1 MTHSRA
7 RATRRAALRKAAERG
22 FEAADRR
29 LPVAVGGKALIR
41 KVFPEHWSFL
51 LGELALYSFLVLLL
65 TGVYLTLFFD
75 ADMTQIRY
83 EGAYR
88 PLRGQP
94 MSAAYASTLKISFE
108 VRGGLLVR
116 QVHHWAAL
124 VFVSAIGVHMLR
136 IFFTGAFRK
145 PRDINW
151 IVGLTLFVLA
161 LAEGFSGYSLPD
173 DLLSGT
179 GLRIAE
185 GIMLSIPVV
194 GTYIVMF
201 VFGGQ
206 YPGHEI
212 IDRLYPLHILLIPGL
227 LLALVVLHLLLV
239 VVLQHTHWSGP
250 GRTNKNVVG
259 HALMPQFAARSS
271 GLFFMVAGVLG
282 ILGAVA
288 QINPV
293 WNYGP
298 YNPSQVSTAA
308 QPDWYVG
315 FLEGSLRLMPPFE
328 TTLFGHTLMWNVLV
342 PAVILPAL
350 LFLVLYAYPLFEQ
363 WITGGEET
371 PHVCDRPRNRPVRTA
386 LGVAGITFYGVLLL
400 AGGNDVLAFTFDI
413 SLNRLTWAFRVAL
426 VVGPPLAF
434 VLTKR
439 LCLALQNRDAQRVTE
454 GEETSHVRQSVEG
467 TFSAD
472 HEPLPQAETFRL
484 TAQRFPHP
492 VETDPSAGRSA
503 RLRAAL
509 SRWYYQDS
517 PARQWR
523 AVPHHRRRAQTAVS
537 GLRAEQ
543 REGRTVSDR
552 SARTGKRSRTLRR
565 R

>member
-7 RATRRAALRKAAERG
+7 RAARRAALRKAAERG
-22 FEAADRR
+22 FKAADQR
-29 LPVAVGGKALIR
+29 LPVAAGGKALLR
-41 KVFPEHWSFL
+41 KAFPEHWSFL
-51 LGELALYSFLVLLL
+51 LGELALYSLLVLLM

-83 EGAYR
+83 DGAYR
-88 PLRGQP
+88 PLRGRP
-94 MSAAYASTLKISFE
+94 MSVAYASTLEISFE

-116 QVHHWAAL
+116 QIHHWAAL
-124 VFVSAIGVHMLR
+124 IFISAIGLHMLR

-151 IVGLTLFVLA
+151 VIGLTLFVLA

-179 GLRIAE
+179 GLRIAQ

-194 GTYIVMF
+194 GTYVALF
-201 VFGGQ
+201 AFGGE
-206 YPGHEI
+206 YPGDEI
-212 IDRLYPLHILLIPGL
+212 IDRLYPLHILLLPGL
-227 LLALVVLHLLLV
+227 LLALVVAHLILV
-239 VVLQHTHWSGP
+239 VILQHTHWSGP
-250 GRTNKNVVG
+250 GRTNRNVVG
-259 HALMPQFAARSS
+259 HAMVPQFAARST
-271 GLFFMVAGVLG
+271 GLFFMVAGALG

-298 YNPSQVSTAA
+298 YQPGQVSTAA

-328 TTLFGHTLMWNVLV
+328 TTLFGHTVMWNVLV

-363 WITGGEET
+363 WITGGDET
-371 PHVCDRPRNRPVRTA
+371 PHVCDRPRNRPVRTG
-386 LGVAGITFYGVLLL
+386 LGVAGVTFYGVLLL
-400 AGGNDVLAFTFDI
+400 AGGNDVLAHTFDV
-413 SLNRLTWAFRVAL
+413 SLNALTWAFRVLL

-434 VLTKR
+434 LLAKR
-439 LCLALQNRDAQRVTE
+439 LCLALQKLDAERVTE

-472 HEPLPQAETFRL
+472 HEPLPQAEKFRL
-484 TAQRFPHP
+484 AAQRFPRP
-492 VETDPSAGRSA
+492 LDAQAAASRAA

-523 AVPHHRRRAQTAVS
+523 TIGHQRERAQTAVS

-543 REGRTVSDR
+543 RKGRAVSGR
-552 SARTGKRSRTLRR
+552 SARTGKRTRTLRR

>member
-7 RATRRAALRKAAERG
+7 RAARRAALRKAAERG
-22 FEAADRR
+22 FEAAEQR
-29 LPVAVGGKALIR
+29 LPVAAGGKALLR
-41 KVFPEHWSFL
+41 KAFPEHWSFL
-51 LGELALYSFLVLLL
+51 LGELALYSFVVLLL

-75 ADMTQIRY
+75 ANMTEIRY
-83 EGAYR
+83 HGAYR
-88 PLRGQP
+88 PLRGEL

-124 VFVSAIGVHMLR
+124 IFVGAIGLHMLR

-145 PRDINW
+145 PRDVNW
-151 IVGLTLFVLA
+151 VIGLTLFVLA

-194 GTYIVMF
+194 GTYIALF

-227 LLALVVLHLLLV
+227 LVGLIVVHLILV
-239 VVLQHTHWSGP
+239 VVLKHTHWSGP
-250 GRTNKNVVG
+250 GRTDKNVVG
-259 HALMPQFAARSS
+259 HAMVPQFAARST
-271 GLFFMVAGVLG
+271 GLFFMVAGVLAL
-282 ILGAVA
+282 LGAVA

-298 YNPSQVSTAA
+298 YKTHQVSTAA

-328 TTLFGHTLMWNVLV
+328 TTLFGHTVMWNVLV

-350 LFLVLYAYPLFEQ
+350 LFLVLYMYPFFER
-363 WITGGEET
+363 WITGGDET

-386 LGVAGITFYGVLLL
+386 LGVAGITFYGVLLM

-413 SLNRLTWAFRVAL
+413 SLNGLTWAFRALL
-426 VVGPPLAF
+426 VVGPPLAYL
-434 VLTKR
+434 LTKR
-439 LCLALQNRDAQRVTE
+439 LCLSLQQRDAERVIE

-472 HEPLPQAETFRL
+472 HEPLPQGEKFRL
-484 TAQRFPHP
+484 AAQRFPP
-492 VETDPSAGRSA
+492 PLEVDAVASRPA

-509 SRWYYQDS
+509 SRWYYADS

-523 AVPHHRRRAQTAVS
+523 TIDHQRQRAQTAVS

-543 REGRTVSDR
+543 REGRSVSDR